1 MGALTTKYIKTA
13 LEDLKSCPRKYKLAL
28 ALFWIIAW
36 PYYLI
41 LVAFGKEVNQDDT
54 DFIT

>member
-1 MGALTTKYIKTA
+1 METLTTRYIKTA
-13 LEDLKSCPRKYKLAL
+13 LEDLKGCPRKYKPAI

-41 LVAFGKEVNQDDT
+41 LVAFGKKREPQNE
-54 DFIT
+54 